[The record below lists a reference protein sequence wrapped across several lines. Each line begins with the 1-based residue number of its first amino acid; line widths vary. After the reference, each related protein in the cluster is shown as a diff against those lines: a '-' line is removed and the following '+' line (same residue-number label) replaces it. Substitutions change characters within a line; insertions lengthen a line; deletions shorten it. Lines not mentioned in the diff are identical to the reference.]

1 MEFLQLKIIDYK
13 QNKDNY
19 NDYKS
24 KLVKVK
30 ELLKDNQKY
39 ENIYKSFE
47 LLNNQ
52 NSYLNFLLFQNY
64 IEWINI
70 NFDNYDFDSNKLSSI
85 IANVLIK
92 ISDKESNRK
101 DKLYLLFINWLFYL
115 YNEYVKYLYATLNPI
130 YKKINNI
137 RYIIKETYKA
147 ILKLYKTNIFN
158 STHIFNLLDFSIFLI
173 ESNFEVKSFSDRL
186 YKAKNYL
193 ILQAIFS
200 FLQNSIFILFNDIQ
214 NNCTNE
220 NENKNFIHKLFIFLE
235 GFQNNSEINSQLNSM
250 ILINNNNL
258 IQSFMYKI
266 LDKID
271 IKIMEQYEPKFK
283 NKLLNFF
290 SHFIKYNY
298 KKSKIF
304 NLLLNSLKQSF
315 INLYNFEYNKD
326 KIIHDLFINN
336 FYIKLLKKI
345 FFFDENININNNV
358 TRPLFDSFYYNG
370 FDSQISLNIQN
381 NNFEKS
387 TLFFSFYLL
396 PLKDREQYPLFLI
409 QKDFDGKK
417 NDLLNLYF
425 KKTEDNNLEEYYLYI
440 CQGEK
445 ENKINNF
452 PKIKSYTTYYL
463 SLCFNLDKLLIYLC
477 SQKEEIFSSEIN
489 KDKKLFAINSI
500 S

>member
-1 MEFLQLKIIDYK
+1 M
-13 QNKDNY
+13 
-19 NDYKS
+19 
-24 KLVKVK
+24 
-30 ELLKDNQKY
+30 
-39 ENIYKSFE
+39 
-47 LLNNQ
+47 
-52 NSYLNFLLFQNY
+52 
-64 IEWINI
+64 
-70 NFDNYDFDSNKLSSI
+70 
-85 IANVLIK
+85 
-92 ISDKESNRK
+92 
-101 DKLYLLFINWLFYL
+101 
-115 YNEYVKYLYATLNPI
+115 
-130 YKKINNI
+130 NNI
-137 RYIIKETYKA
+137 
-147 ILKLYKTNIFN
+147 L
-158 STHIFNLLDFSIFLI
+158 
-173 ESNFEVKSFSDRL
+173 V
-186 YKAKNYL
+186 
-193 ILQAIFS
+193 
-200 FLQNSIFILFNDIQ
+200 
-214 NNCTNE
+214 
-220 NENKNFIHKLFIFLE
+220 
-235 GFQNNSEINSQLNSM
+235 
-250 ILINNNNL
+250 
-258 IQSFMYKI
+258 
-266 LDKID
+266 KID

-304 NLLLNSLKQSF
+304 NSLLNSLKQSF

-477 SQKEEIFSSEIN
+477 SQKEEIVSSEIN
-489 KDKKLFAINSI
+489 KDKKIFAINSI
-500 S
+500 TLSFGFYKKRTNVFSGYLGPIIMVHNPKNNKEYNKFISSILKLENNYKNFIFLNPNSHFLFEEDIFFKKIKNNDLDYNLYKID